1 MNKIQKPKAGKNLR
15 RIYATMF
22 QSWPLLA
29 SGTVAMLLYAIF
41 NGISVTLV
49 IPLFDYVFK
58 PGDGGFNI
66 ATVSGLFKALG
77 QAWQAFW
84 SGGGNGFPRG
94 GINALSPLWEQVR
107 QIMLNSDPITLLYGF
122 CIFLVVIILLKNIF
136 FYLQRVLFIKLRA
149 NAVRKLREDMF
160 GAYLQQSQGF
170 FNQART
176 GDAMVRMVS
185 DVEIVGESY
194 VRSLLEG
201 ILDIVTILIFAR
213 IAMLLNPRLFVY
225 GLVVV
230 PVFTLFVGW
239 LGKQVKRN
247 SARIQAQLSALFS
260 SAEEVLSGMKIVKAF
275 RRENAEK
282 QDFNRVNSA
291 YVRFWKKAQYYT
303 SLSVPLSEINT
314 VLTGVIVIILGGKM
328 ILAPGSVFSLG
339 DFTAF
344 LLAIFSLLHPM
355 KNLTQI
361 YADLKK
367 ATVSLERIFEVLDR
381 SSEVEEAPE
390 ALPKEG
396 FESEIVFDK
405 VSFCYRENQPVL
417 KDLSFRVRKGEKL
430 ALVGSS
436 GGGKTTLAN
445 LFNRIFDVGEGA
457 IFLDGRDIRDYKLDA
472 LRKLFGVVTQESI
485 LFSKTVREIIA
496 YGALEELSF
505 DRIQQAARIAHAEE
519 FILELPAQY
528 DEPLQNK
535 GANLSGGQKQRL
547 CIARAI
553 AGDPPIL
560 IFDEATSALDTESEK
575 LVQEAIDAA
584 TQNRTVIMIAHRLS
598 TVMKADRILV
608 LERGKLVGE
617 GSHEEL
623 LRSCP
628 RYQELYSAQFK
639 DGVTQ
644 SNDLG

>member
-1 MNKIQKPKAGKNLR
+1 MGKNLR

-22 QSWPLLA
+22 QSWPLLIF
-29 SGTVAMLLYAIF
+29 GTVAMLLYAIF
-41 NGISVTLV
+41 SGISVTLV

-58 PGDGGFNI
+58 PGDGGFTVN
-66 ATVSGLFKALG
+66 TVSELFGALG
-77 QAWQAFW
+77 QAWQSFW
-84 SGGGNGFPRG
+84 GGGGNGFPRG
-94 GINALSPLWEQVR
+94 GISALSPLWDQVR
-107 QIMLNSDPITLLYGF
+107 QIMLNSHPITLLYGF
-122 CIFLVVIILLKNIF
+122 CIFLLAVILLKNIF

-170 FNQART
+170 YNQART

-213 IAMLLNPRLFVY
+213 IAMLLNPQLFVY

-247 SARIQAQLSALFS
+247 SARIQAQLSTLFS

-275 RRENAEK
+275 RREEAER
-282 QDFNRVNSA
+282 QDFNRVNAA

-328 ILAPGSVFSLG
+328 ILAPGSAFSLG

-367 ATVSLERIFEVLDR
+367 ATVSLERIFEVMER
-381 SSEVEEAPE
+381 ASEVREAPD
-390 ALPKEG
+390 ALPKQG
-396 FESEIVFDK
+396 FESEIAFEN
-405 VSFCYRENQPVL
+405 VSFCYRKDQPVL
-417 KDLSFRVRKGEKL
+417 SDISFKIRKGEKL

-445 LFNRIFDVGEGA
+445 LFNRMFDVDEGS
-457 IFLDGRDIRDYKLDA
+457 ILLDGKDIRDYQLDS

-485 LFSKTVREIIA
+485 LFSKTVRENIA
-496 YGALEELSF
+496 YGSLDELPF
-505 DRIQQAARIAHAEE
+505 EKIKKAARIAHAEE

-528 DEPLQNK
+528 DEALQNK
-535 GANLSGGQKQRL
+535 GANLSGGQRQRL

-575 LVQEAIDAA
+575 QVQEAIDAA
-584 TQNRTVIMIAHRLS
+584 TENRTVIMIAHRLS

-623 LRSCP
+623 LNSCP
-628 RYQELYSAQFK
+628 RYQELYAAQFQNGAK
-639 DGVTQ
+639 DDDDAG
-644 SNDLG
+644 